1 MASLSTSR
9 KPEPGAFRERRA
21 VIVVDPL
28 PVVRAGLSMLLA
40 SRPGFEVVAGVGT
53 AADAL
58 AALEGVPSA
67 CVLVGL
73 GLEGP
78 NDAYWLTETI
88 RDRFPNAT
96 VIALGSRSDTMTI
109 SRALLSGAGA
119 FVDKTVEPD
128 EFLDSMDLAV
138 AGEMVLAGPPT
149 EWVGAIAGALDQ
161 GDRPD
166 GPLTFRERQVL
177 SVASEGL
184 TSREIADRLGVRER
198 TVTTHL
204 SRIYGKLG
212 VRSRV
217 AALRAATT
225 AGLISGLDSE

>member
-9 KPEPGAFRERRA
+9 KPEPGALRERRA

-40 SRPGFEVVAGVGT
+40 SRPGFEVVAAVGT

-58 AALEGVPSA
+58 AALEGVPTA

-138 AGEMVLAGPPT
+138 AGEMVLAGPPS

-161 GDRPD
+161 GDRPN

-225 AGLISGLDSE
+225 AGLISGLDAE